1 MSKLLRYIGYLAA
14 LGLAGVYV
22 FLLVAGPQ
30 PLSNINKTQQQ
41 LRRMEEENE
50 NLRKDIARRKT
61 YLDELERDRSKQDLE
76 IRKGLN
82 KQRDGETTIFLPENK

>member
-1 MSKLLRYIGYLAA
+1 MLKLLRYIGYLAA

-22 FLLVAGPQ
+22 FLLIAGPQ
-30 PLSNINKTQQQ
+30 PLSNITKTQQQ

-50 NLRKDIARRKT
+50 TLRKDIARRKA
-61 YLDELERDRSKQDLE
+61 YLDELERDRSKQDQE

-82 KQRDGETTIFLPENK
+82 KQREGETTIFLPESK